1 MKNSNY
7 SEEKTL
13 YIIGLIGISLILIFL
28 LILNIYNI
36 NILDINV
43 PCKLLEKT
51 GYYCPGCG
59 GTRAVKALIKGDIIG
74 SIKYHPVIIYIVFVF
89 SLFMILN
96 TISLIF
102 KKDFSGMKINNT
114 LLILMPVI
122 IFVQFFIKNLLLI
135 IWNIRII

>member
-13 YIIGLIGISLILIFL
+13 YIIGIIGIFCILIFL
-28 LILNIYNI
+28 LFLKIYNI
-36 NILDINV
+36 NIFNINV

-74 SIKYHPVIIYIVFVF
+74 SIKYHPVVIYIFVVY

-96 TISLIF
+96 TMSLIF
-102 KKDFSGMKINNT
+102 KRDFSGMKLNNT
-114 LLILMPVI
+114 IIILMPII
-122 IFVQFFIKNLLLI
+122 IFGQFFIKNILLI
-135 IWNIRII
+135 VWNIRII

>member
-1 MKNSNY
+1 MKQEDY

-13 YIIGLIGISLILIFL
+13 YIIGLIGISCMMVFL
-28 LILNIYNI
+28 LILS
-36 NILDINV
+36 ILNVSIFDIHI
-43 PCKLLEKT
+43 PCAVLEKT

-59 GTRAVKALIKGDIIG
+59 GTRAVKALLNGDIL
-74 SIKYHPVIIYIVFVF
+74 SSFKYHPLVIYMVVVFGA
-89 SLFMILN
+89 FMILN

-102 KKDFSGMKINNT
+102 KRDFSGMKFKSS

-122 IFVQFFIKNLLLI
+122 ILVQFVLKIMILF